1 MEDQADQRDNP
12 LSSPKQPWARRTAL
26 ILGAALGMGLLTFFH
41 GDGLSYFS
49 HDPKACV
56 NCHIMGAQYQ
66 SWQGASHHTV
76 AACVDCHLP
85 EALVPKLLAKASN
98 GWHHSRG
105 FTLED
110 FHEPIMIK
118 PGNARILQD
127 NCLRCH
133 GDVVHELVAGV
144 TTDKNA
150 LTCVHCHAAVGHG
163 ERTGLGGPDQGEEL
177 ELQIAR
183 ERSGL

>member
-1 MEDQADQRDNP
+1 
-12 LSSPKQPWARRTAL
+12 
-26 ILGAALGMGLLTFFH
+26 
-41 GDGLSYFS
+41 
-49 HDPKACV
+49 
-56 NCHIMGAQYQ
+56 
-66 SWQGASHHTV
+66 
-76 AACVDCHLP
+76 VDCHLP